1 MTLRIGVIG
10 TGLIGQDHIRRITQV
25 LSGGGIVALS
35 DIDQIRAAKLARDLP
50 GARVYASG
58 TELIAARDVDAV
70 MVTSSGDTHESYVLL
85 AIAAGK
91 PVFCEKPLATTQ
103 AACERIIDA
112 EAATGKRLVQVG
124 FMRRYDD
131 AYRALKRDFAA
142 GMVGNALLVHCAHRN
157 PKVPDS
163 YLTEM
168 AIHDTAIHEID
179 VMRWLLGEE
188 IASVSVHR
196 PRRNAR
202 GAAHLHDPLFMLFES
217 TSGTLIDVETS
228 VNIEY
233 GYDIRCEIVG
243 ETGTLALG
251 ESPPVALRSGMALRT
266 RIPADWRERF
276 LRAYDV
282 EIQEWINDVA
292 AGRAPTGPNAWD
304 GYAASV
310 VTDSGV
316 QALRTGERVAVKLR
330 AQPKLYQTGG
340 SA

>member
-1 MTLRIGVIG
+1 M
-10 TGLIGQDHIRRITQV
+10 RRITQV
-25 LSGGGIVALS
+25 LSGGSIVALS
-35 DIDQIRAAKLARDLP
+35 DIDQARAHGLAQDLP

-58 TELIAARDVDAV
+58 AELIAAREVDAV
-70 MVTSSGDTHESYVLL
+70 MVTSSGNTHESYVLS

-103 AACERIIDA
+103 AACERIVDA
-112 EAATGKRLVQVG
+112 EVAAGQRLVQVG

-131 AYRALKRDFAA
+131 AYRALKRNFAA
-142 GMVGNALLVHCAHRN
+142 GAVGNALLIHCAHRN

-188 IASVSVHR
+188 IAAVSVYK
-196 PRRNAR
+196 PRRNSR

-217 TSGTLIDVETS
+217 AGGTLVDVETS
-228 VNIEY
+228 VNIDY

-243 ETGTLALG
+243 ESGTLALG
-251 ESPPVALRSGMALRT
+251 ESPSVALRSGTALQSA
-266 RIPADWRERF
+266 IPADWRERF

-282 EIQEWINDVA
+282 EIQEWINDLA
-292 AGRAPTGPNAWD
+292 AGRSPSGPNAWD
-304 GYAASV
+304 GYAAAV
-310 VTDSGV
+310 VTDSG
-316 QALRTGERVAVKLR
+316 QKALQTGERVAVKLR
-330 AQPKLYQTGG
+330 AQPRLYRAGG
-340 SA
+340 